1 MIAFFAMWLFV
12 LTFIAGYLFAH
23 HPLLGFILLSLTA
36 ISSGA
41 LTAFLQTERLPDDED
56 Q

>member
-12 LTFIAGYLFAH
+12 LTFVSGYLFVTY
-23 HPLLGFILLSLTA
+23 PLLGVILLSMTA

>member
-12 LTFIAGYLFAH
+12 LTFIAGYLFVT
-23 HPLLGFILLSLTA
+23 HPIAGSILLALTA

-41 LTAFLQTERLPDDED
+41 LTAFLQTERLPDDEG
-56 Q
+56 